1 MLNKWL
7 FTTVIVALSGC
18 AHVSVSES
26 KRTDSVAF
34 DGLWQGEITGTKRQQ
49 TAAGSWQLTCGEVK
63 LNVVIQVSSGVI
75 NGYLRQN
82 ENITFTTN
90 LDDTG
95 RFYAKTPKRSSY
107 TTSPSS
113 DVDASGKE
121 YYVFRGRLNP
131 EVNAGTGE
139 FVLAS
144 TQMLMGGC
152 TTPIEFNRA

>member
-26 KRTDSVAF
+26 KRTDSVEF

-49 TAAGSWQLTCGEVK
+49 TAAGSWQLTCGKVN
-63 LNVVIQVSSGVI
+63 LDVVIQVSSGVI
-75 NGYLRQN
+75 TGYVRQN

-90 LDDTG
+90 IDDTG

-107 TTSPSS
+107 RASASS
-113 DVDASGKE
+113 DVGVSGKE
-121 YYVFRGRLNP
+121 FYVFRGRLNP
-131 EVNAGTGE
+131 ESNAGTGQ

-152 TTPIEFNRA
+152 TTPIELNRA